1 MIVKLYFSFSETAF
15 ESDGKRRATKF
26 VVEVIGAQLHGKGK
40 QLYDICLRTYP
51 IKTSDR
57 T

>member
-40 QLYDICLRTYP
+40 QLYDIY
-51 IKTSDR
+51 
-57 T
+57 